1 MVKCSECGGRMKRV
15 HRTFLER
22 FRYAAVYECA
32 RCDEEEYVP
41 RHFMYHLG
49 QYARCPRCGTFRLS
63 KLKALDKIDPMI
75 KGLLNLLEKYNGG
88 RLYHCRFCRI
98 QFYDRREIAENDR
111 RTVAPE

>member
-1 MVKCSECGGRMKRV
+1 MKRV

-49 QYARCPRCGTFRLS
+49 QYARCPRCGTYRLS
-63 KLKALDKIDPMI
+63 KLKSLDKIDPMLNGI
-75 KGLLNLLEKYNGG
+75 LNLLEKYNGG

-98 QFYDRREIAENDR
+98 QFYDRREIAETDR
-111 RTVAPE
+111 RTVPAEPDTAKSDA